1 MAATIPTNGIVLNSG
16 LNVADGDITLADG
29 HGISFA
35 STSDGTTM
43 ASELFDDYEEGSYTP
58 TLTDSAGD
66 VTSIALNSSYDT
78 LAYTKVGRR
87 VSIQGVIVI
96 SSFSGSWGSGGLT
109 MTLPFTVGN
118 LTDQQGRCIIGVG
131 TYNVDFTNDAT
142 APYFLTSEG
151 ASTANMQVSKDNA
164 GGGIGQPSSSGQ
176 LYIQGS
182 YIA

>member
-16 LNVADGDITLADG
+16 LNVADGDITLASG

-43 ASELFDDYEEGSYTP
+43 ASELFDDYEEGSYEP
-58 TLTDSAGD
+58 TLADSAGN
-66 VTSIALNSSYDT
+66 VTSIVVNSSYNS

-87 VSIQGVIVI
+87 VSIQGVLVV
-96 SSFSGSWGSGGLT
+96 SGFSGSWGSGYLT
-109 MTLPFTVGN
+109 MTLPFTCAN
-118 LTDQQGRCIIGVG
+118 LTDQQGRSYIACG
-131 TYNVDFTNDAT
+131 TYNVDYSAGT

-151 ASTANMQVSKDNA
+151 ASTCTMITSGDNI
-164 GGGIGQPSSSGQ
+164 GGGAGQPSTSGQ
-176 LYIQGS
+176 IYIEGS

>member
-1 MAATIPTNGIVLNSG
+1 MAATIPTNGIVLSSG

-58 TLTDSAGD
+58 TLTDTAGN
-66 VTSIALNSSYDT
+66 VTSIAINSSYDT

-96 SSFSGSWGSGGLT
+96 SSLSGSWGSGALV
-109 MTLPFTVGN
+109 MTLPFTVAN
-118 LTDQQGRCIIGVG
+118 LTDQQGRGIINVG

-142 APYFLTSEG
+142 APYFITSEG
-151 ASTANMQVSKDNA
+151 VSTMSLQVSKDNA
-164 GGGIGQPSSSGQ
+164 GGGLGQPQGSGQ
-176 LYIQGS
+176 FYIEGS
-182 YIA
+182 FIA